1 MVSPTRRAAVLAST
15 AGAFVAAGVAAR
27 VVNNRHRTARRARR
41 GEQVEFGTVHGPV
54 HTVTA
59 SDGVR
64 LNVEIDEG
72 PPDAAAD
79 APTLVFVHGW
89 VCTLDSWHY
98 QRLAL
103 RDRYRMIF
111 MDHRSHGG
119 SERSDPAHATF
130 EQLADDLHR
139 VLTELVPTGPIV
151 LVGHSMGGMTIQ
163 QLAADRPDLFGDRV
177 VGVALIATSSG
188 RLMRG
193 SPALKRLSP
202 LLRMGGAALDWGRTF
217 NSYSVIQRWAVGPD
231 AEERHVDMTDE
242 MILRAPTHV
251 LLDFYPAFTVLD
263 LTTGLKGLGKAE
275 TVVVCG
281 TQDLL
286 TPIKHS
292 RRLVDAIPGARL
304 VAVEGAGHM
313 VLFEAHARVTDV
325 IEDLCE
331 DVS

>member
-1 MVSPTRRAAVLAST
+1 MVSPTKRAAVLAST
-15 AGAFVAAGVAAR
+15 AGAFVAAGLTAR
-27 VVNNRHRTARRARR
+27 VVNNRQRGARRARR

-64 LNVEIDEG
+64 INVEVDDG
-72 PPDAAAD
+72 PKGAGTD
-79 APTLVFVHGW
+79 APTVVFVHGW
-89 VCTLDSWHY
+89 VCDLDSWHY

-103 RDRYRMIF
+103 RGRYRMAF

-119 SERSDPAHATF
+119 SGRSDSAHATF
-130 EQLADDLHR
+130 EQLADDLYR
-139 VLTELVPTGPIV
+139 VLQEIAPTGPIV

-163 QLAADRPDLFGDRV
+163 QLAADHPGLFGDRV

-193 SPALKRLSP
+193 SPALKRISP
-202 LLRMGGAALDWGRTF
+202 VLRMGGAALDWGRTF
-217 NSYSVIQRWAVGPD
+217 NSYSVIRRWAVGPD

-263 LTTGLKGLGKAE
+263 LRTGLKGLGEAE

-281 TQDLL
+281 TKDLL

-313 VLFEAHARVTDV
+313 VLFEAHARVT
-325 IEDLCE
+325 EALEELLE
-331 DVS
+331 DVA

>member
-1 MVSPTRRAAVLAST
+1 MVSPTQRAAVLAST

-27 VVNNRHRTARRARR
+27 VVNTRQRARRRARR

-64 LNVEIDEG
+64 LNVEVDDG
-72 PPDAAAD
+72 PTDG
-79 APTLVFVHGW
+79 PTLVFVHGW
-89 VCTLDSWHY
+89 VCTLDTWHY

-103 RDRYRMIF
+103 RGEHRMVF

-119 SERSDPAHATF
+119 SGRSSARNATF

-139 VLTELVPTGPIV
+139 VLEEIVPTGPIV

-163 QLAADRPDLFGDRV
+163 QLAADHPELFGGRV
-177 VGVALIATSSG
+177 VGVALIGTSSG

-193 SPALKRLSP
+193 SPALKRLAP
-202 LLRMGGAALDWGRTF
+202 ALRLGGAALDWGRAF
-217 NSYSVIQRWAVGPD
+217 NSYSVIQRWAFGPD
-231 AEERHVDMTDE
+231 PQERHVDMVDE

-251 LLDFYPAFTVLD
+251 LLDFYTAFTTLD
-263 LTTGLKGLGKAE
+263 LTSGLKGLGAAD

-286 TPIKHS
+286 TPVKHS
-292 RRLVDAIPGARL
+292 RRLAQAVPGARL
-304 VAVEGAGHM
+304 IELEGAGHM
-313 VLFEAHARVTDV
+313 VMFEEHEEITAIIAELVERVR
-325 IEDLCE
+325 
-331 DVS
+331 